1 MVCTDCQP
9 NVNCKSSHVK
19 MFGEMRQL
27 SNVEEKSHAADS
39 ILFPQ
44 SYSLTLSIE
53 FTVYANCEIAVVKGY
68 PCQMVLANLIGFTL
82 DECSPCNEAVSLL
95 HGLRQDN
102 M

>member
-1 MVCTDCQP
+1 M
-9 NVNCKSSHVK
+9 
-19 MFGEMRQL
+19 
-27 SNVEEKSHAADS
+27 SNVDEKPHAANS

-44 SYSLTLSIE
+44 NCSLTSSIE

-68 PCQMVLANLIGFTL
+68 PCQMVLAKLIAFTL